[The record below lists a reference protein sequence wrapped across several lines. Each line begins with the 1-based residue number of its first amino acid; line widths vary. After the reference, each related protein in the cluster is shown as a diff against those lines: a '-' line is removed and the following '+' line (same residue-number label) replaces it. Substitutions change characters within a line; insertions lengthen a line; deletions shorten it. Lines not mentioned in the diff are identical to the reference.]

1 MYTFSRRGLL
11 YVAAGS
17 TATLAL
23 AACSSGAPPTAPP
36 ATGSAGSSSSAGGDR
51 QMSQDAYDA
60 IIKGGP
66 VADAATVSANPWAT
80 KIKNQ
85 GFIKRGGTT
94 TGAIFSIKDPTTGRI
109 VGFDAGIGDLLAHYI
124 TGGTDVSKLTQ
135 VAQTSVDTRETMLQ
149 NNTVDIVVATY
160 SITTARA
167 QKVAFAGPYYAS
179 GDSIQ
184 VKSDNTTIKSVTDLQ
199 GKKLVTE
206 SNSTAI
212 TAIEKF
218 VPGNTPTLFADNDSC
233 VAAVQQ
239 GRADAYVLDEAILL
253 GNAVKNPDLKVVGTP
268 FTTDPYGVGLN
279 KDDPAAKAF
288 VDAFLQKIFDSGD
301 WLKLWKATVGLYV
314 EAVPTPPKIGSVQGS

>member
-17 TATLAL
+17 SAAVAL
-23 AACSSGAPPTAPP
+23 AACSSGAPPTAPGT
-36 ATGSAGSSSSAGGDR
+36 AAGSGSANANR
-51 QMSQDAYDA
+51 QISQDAYDA
-60 IIKGGP
+60 VIKAGP
-66 VADAATVSANPWAT
+66 VADAATVSASPWAS
-80 KIKNQ
+80 KIKSA

-94 TGAIFSIKDPTTGRI
+94 TGAIFSLKDPTTGRI
-109 VGFDAGIGDLLAHYI
+109 AGFDAGIGDLLAHYI

-135 VAQTSVDTRETMLQ
+135 VSQTTVDTRETMLA

-167 QKVAFAGPYYAS
+167 QKIAFAGPYYSS

-184 VKSDNTTIKSVTDLQ
+184 VKADNTSIKSVTDLA

-212 TAIEKF
+212 TAIEKY

-239 GRADAYVLDEAILL
+239 GRADAYVLDESILL
-253 GNAVKNPDLKVVGTP
+253 GNAVKNTDLKVVGTP
-268 FTTDPYGVGLN
+268 FTTDPYGVGVN
-279 KDDPAAKAF
+279 KDDPAVKAF
-288 VDAFLQKIFDSGD
+288 VNTFLQKIFDSGD
-301 WLKLWKATVGLYV
+301 WLKLWQATVGVYV
-314 EAVPTPPKIGSVQGS
+314 EAQATPPKIGSVAGS

>member
-1 MYTFSRRGLL
+1 MYDFSRRGLL

-17 TATLAL
+17 TAAVAL
-23 AACSSGAPPTAPP
+23 AACSSGTPPTSGGSAS
-36 ATGSAGSSSSAGGDR
+36 ASGTGSSNANR
-51 QMSQDAYDA
+51 QISQDAYDA
-60 IIKGGP
+60 VIKAGP
-66 VADAATVSANPWAT
+66 VADASVVSASSWAT
-80 KIKNQ
+80 KIKSQ
-85 GFIKRGGTT
+85 GYIKRGGTT
-94 TGAIFSIKDPTTGRI
+94 TGAIFSLKDPTTGRI

-135 VAQTSVDTRETMLQ
+135 VSQTSVDTRETMLQ

-160 SITTARA
+160 SITVPRA
-167 QKVAFAGPYYAS
+167 QKIAFAGPYYSS

-184 VKSDNTTIKSVTDLQ
+184 VRADNTTIKTVDDLK

-239 GRADAYVLDEAILL
+239 GRADAYILDESILL

-268 FTTDPYGVGLN
+268 FTVDPYGVGVN

-288 VDAFLQKIFDSGD
+288 VNAFLQKIFDSGD
-301 WLKLWKATVGLYV
+301 WLKLWQATVGVYV
-314 EAVPTPPKIGSVQGS
+314 DGVPTPPKIGSVAGS

>member
-1 MYTFSRRGLL
+1 MS
-11 YVAAGS
+11 
-17 TATLAL
+17 
-23 AACSSGAPPTAPP
+23 
-36 ATGSAGSSSSAGGDR
+36 GSANPTR
-51 QMSQDAYDA
+51 QISQDAYDA
-60 IIKGGP
+60 VIKGGP
-66 VADAATVSANPWAT
+66 VADAATISASPWAT
-80 KIKNQ
+80 KIKAQ

-94 TGAIFSIKDPTTGRI
+94 TGAIFSLKDPTTGRI

-135 VAQTSVDTRETMLQ
+135 VSQTTVDTRETMLQ

-160 SITTARA
+160 SITVARA
-167 QKVAFAGPYYAS
+167 AKVAFAGPYYSS

-184 VKSDNTTIKSVTDLQ
+184 VKADNTTIKSVSDLV

-218 VPGNTPTLFADNDSC
+218 VPGNVPTLFADNDSC

-239 GRADAYVLDEAILL
+239 GRADAYILDESILL
-253 GNAVKNPDLKVVGTP
+253 GNAVKSPDLKVVGTP

-279 KDDPAAKAF
+279 KDDPAAKTF
-288 VDAFLQKIFDSGD
+288 VNTFLQKIFDSGD
-301 WLKLWKATVGLYV
+301 WLKLWKATVGVYV
-314 EAVPTPPKIGSVQGS
+314 DAAPTPPTIGSVQGS

>member
-11 YVAAGS
+11 HVAAGS

-36 ATGSAGSSSSAGGDR
+36 GTGSAGSAGGDR

-94 TGAIFSIKDPTTGRI
+94 TAAIFSIKDPTTGRI

-268 FTTDPYGVGLN
+268 FTTDPYGVGVN

-288 VDAFLQKIFDSGD
+288 VNAFLQKIFDSGD

>member
-1 MYTFSRRGLL
+1 MFTVSRRGLF
-11 YVAAGS
+11 VVTAGS
-17 TATLAL
+17 AAAVSL
-23 AACSSGAPPTAPP
+23 AACSSGTPPTPGS
-36 ATGSAGSSSSAGGDR
+36 TGSAMASGSASADR
-51 QMSQDAYDA
+51 QINVDQYDA
-60 IIKGGP
+60 IVKASP
-66 VADAATVSANPWAT
+66 VADAATIAASPWAS
-80 KIKNQ
+80 KIKAQ
-85 GFIKRGGTT
+85 GYIKRGGTT
-94 TGAIFSIKDPTTGRI
+94 TGAIFSIKDPVTGRI
-109 VGFDAGIGDLLAHYI
+109 TGFDAGIGDMLAHYI
-124 TGGTDVSKLTQ
+124 TGGSDVSKLTQ
-135 VAQTSVDTRETMLQ
+135 VSQTSVDTRETMLQ

-179 GDSIQ
+179 GDAIQ
-184 VKSDNTTIKSVTDLQ
+184 VKASNTDIKSVSDLK

-239 GRADAYVLDEAILL
+239 GRADAYILDQSILL
-253 GNAVKNPDLKVVGTP
+253 GNAVKNPDLKVVGDP
-268 FTTDPYGVGLN
+268 FTEDPYGVGVN
-279 KDDPAAKAF
+279 KDDATAKQF

-314 EAVPTPPKIGSVQGS
+314 EGTPTPPKIGSVAGS

>member
-17 TATLAL
+17 SAAVAL
-23 AACSSGAPPTAPP
+23 AACSSGAPPTSG
-36 ATGSAGSSSSAGGDR
+36 ATGSATASGSSNANR
-51 QMSQDAYDA
+51 QISQDAYDA
-60 IIKGGP
+60 VIKGGP
-66 VADAATVSANPWAT
+66 VADPATVSASPWAT
-80 KIKNQ
+80 KIKAA

-94 TGAIFSIKDPTTGRI
+94 TGAIFSLKDPTTGRI
-109 VGFDAGIGDLLAHYI
+109 AGFDAGIGDLLAHYI

-135 VAQTSVDTRETMLQ
+135 VSQTSVDTRETMLQ

-167 QKVAFAGPYYAS
+167 AKVAFAGPYYSS

-184 VKSDNTTIKSVTDLQ
+184 VKADNTTIKSVTDLA

-212 TAIEKF
+212 TAIEKY

-239 GRADAYVLDEAILL
+239 GRADAYVLDESILL

-268 FTTDPYGVGLN
+268 FTTDPYGVGVN
-279 KDDPAAKAF
+279 KDDPAVKAF
-288 VDAFLQKIFDSGD
+288 VNAFLQKIFDSGD
-301 WLKLWKATVGLYV
+301 WLKLWKATVGVYV
-314 EAVPTPPKIGSVQGS
+314 DAQATPPKIGSVPGS

>member
-17 TATLAL
+17 SAAVAL
-23 AACSSGAPPTAPP
+23 AACSSGAPPTS
-36 ATGSAGSSSSAGGDR
+36 TGTSSASGSSNANR
-51 QMSQDAYDA
+51 QISQDAYDA
-60 IIKGGP
+60 VIKGGP
-66 VADAATVSANPWAT
+66 VADDATVSASPWAT
-80 KIKNQ
+80 KIKGA

-94 TGAIFSIKDPTTGRI
+94 TGAIFSLKDPTTGR
-109 VGFDAGIGDLLAHYI
+109 VAGFDAGIGDLLAHYI

-135 VAQTSVDTRETMLQ
+135 VSQTSVDTRETMLQ

-167 QKVAFAGPYYAS
+167 QKISFAGPYYSS

-184 VKSDNTTIKSVTDLQ
+184 VKADNTTIKSVTDLA

-212 TAIEKF
+212 TAIQKF

-239 GRADAYVLDEAILL
+239 GRADAYVLDESILL
-253 GNAVKNPDLKVVGTP
+253 GNAVKNTDLKVVGTP
-268 FTTDPYGVGLN
+268 FTTDPYGVGVN
-279 KDDPAAKAF
+279 KDDPAVKAF
-288 VDAFLQKIFDSGD
+288 VNAFLQKIIDSGD
-301 WLKLWKATVGLYV
+301 WLKLWKATVGVYV
-314 EAVPTPPKIGSVQGS
+314 EAAPTAPKIGSVPGS